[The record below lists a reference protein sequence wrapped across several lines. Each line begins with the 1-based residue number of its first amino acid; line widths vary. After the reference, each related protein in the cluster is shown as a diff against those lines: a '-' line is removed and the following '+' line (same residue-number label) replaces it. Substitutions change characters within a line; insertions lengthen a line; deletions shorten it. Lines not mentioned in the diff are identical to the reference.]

1 MSTENSVKHLVYITS
16 HKQIGVYSISNLKI
30 DDIYFKGYCFQK
42 NRVITLRADRII
54 KQFDDLALAENY
66 AQNIPQDVFYLFDTL
81 LNQQRKEKVTPIYKI
96 GLCFTGFKK
105 AKKEELIK
113 LATENDL
120 RVVENV
126 SGAVDFLIFDKES
139 NTVGPAKLAKA
150 EKLGIKI
157 INDEEFLYMLETGVV
172 PD

>member
-1 MSTENSVKHLVYITS
+1 MNTESNVKHLVYITS
-16 HKQIGVYSISNLKI
+16 HKQIGVYSMVNLHI
-30 DDIYFKGYCFQK
+30 DDIYFKGYCIQK
-42 NRVITLRADRII
+42 NRIITLRADRII
-54 KQFDDLALAENY
+54 NQFDDLSVAEDY
-66 AQNIPQDVFYLFDTL
+66 AQNLPKDVFDLFDSL

-139 NTVGPAKLAKA
+139 KTVGPAKLAKA

>member
-1 MSTENSVKHLVYITS
+1 MEHQNITHLVYITS
-16 HKQIGVYSISNLKI
+16 HKQIGVYSISNLNI
-30 DDIYFKGYCFQK
+30 DDIYFKGYCIQK

-54 KQFDDLALAENY
+54 KQFDDLTLAENY
-66 AQNIPQDVFYLFDTL
+66 AQNVPQDVFYLFDTL
-81 LNQQRKEKVTPIYKI
+81 LNQQSKEKVTPIYKI

-105 AKKEELIK
+105 AKKEEFLS
-113 LATENDL
+113 LATEHDL
-120 RVVENV
+120 RVVENI
-126 SGAVDFLIFDKES
+126 SSAVDFLIFDKDS
-139 NTVGPAKLAKA
+139 KTVGPAKLAKA

>member
-1 MSTENSVKHLVYITS
+1 MEYQNLTHLVYITS
-16 HKQIGVYSISNLKI
+16 HKQIGVYSISNLNI
-30 DDIYFKGYCFQK
+30 DDIYFKGYCIQK

-81 LNQQRKEKVTPIYKI
+81 LNQQRKEKITPIYKI

-139 NTVGPAKLAKA
+139 KTVGPTKLAKA